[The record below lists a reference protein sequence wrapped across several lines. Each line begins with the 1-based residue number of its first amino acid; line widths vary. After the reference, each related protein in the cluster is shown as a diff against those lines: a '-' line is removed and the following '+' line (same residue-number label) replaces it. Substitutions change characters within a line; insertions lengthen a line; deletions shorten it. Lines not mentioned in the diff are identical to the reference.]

1 MVRKGSGEV
10 LPTLVV
16 QGLQKS
22 LNRPPKNTE
31 QQIAVSKNTTEKPEK
46 TQNRGYIINFVQ
58 VMLN

>member
-16 QGLQKS
+16 HGLQKS

-31 QQIAVSKNTTEKPEK
+31 QQTSVSKNTTEKPKK
-46 TQNRGYIINFVQ
+46 TQNRGYIIK
-58 VMLN
+58 

>member
-31 QQIAVSKNTTEKPEK
+31 QQTAVSKNTTEKPEK